1 MNMAIYK
8 SPVYATKV
16 NNYYNV
22 VTEETL
28 YLGDITFS
36 SLTDGFIEAIRLYNK
51 NAKRNISYPAFI
63 FRGSVYWAETYSEP
77 SKTGKGYT
85 WDWTLGRVISK
96 WVKVD
101 MGMATVIDRG
111 GADVDEYIM
120 TIPKSKVNL
129 PDAIRYVEVN

>member
-1 MNMAIYK
+1 MAKYN
-8 SPVYATKV
+8 SPVYGTKV
-16 NNYYNV
+16 NNYYQV
-22 VTEETL
+22 VTDETL

-36 SLTDGFIEAIRLYNK
+36 SLKDGFIEAIRLYNR
-51 NAKRNISYPAFI
+51 NARRNITTPSFI
-63 FRGSVYWAETYSEP
+63 FHGSVYWVSPYEET

-85 WDWTLGRVISK
+85 QYWTLHRVKSK

-111 GADVDEYIM
+111 GANVDNYIM

>member
-1 MNMAIYK
+1 MAKYK

-16 NNYYNV
+16 NNYYQV
-22 VTEETL
+22 VTEDTL

-36 SLTDGFIEAIRLYNK
+36 SLKDGFLEAIRLYNR
-51 NAKRNISYPAFI
+51 NAKRNISYPSFI
-63 FRGSVYWAETYSEP
+63 FRGGVYWVEPFYEP

-85 WDWTLGRVISK
+85 QSWTLGSVKSK

-101 MGMATVIDRG
+101 TGMATVIDRG

-129 PDAIRYVEVN
+129 PDAVKYVEVN

>member
-1 MNMAIYK
+1 MAKYK

-16 NNYYNV
+16 NNYYQV
-22 VTEETL
+22 VTDEIL

-36 SLTDGFIEAIRLYNK
+36 SLKDGFVEAIHLYNR
-51 NAKRNISYPAFI
+51 NAKRNITPPSFI
-63 FRGSVYWAETYSEP
+63 YNGSVYWLGQYGES
-77 SKTGKGYT
+77 SKTGKGIT
-85 WDWTLGRVISK
+85 WYWELSKVKSK

-101 MGMATVIDRG
+101 MGLLTVINKG
-111 GADVDEYIM
+111 GANTDPYIM

>member
-1 MNMAIYK
+1 MVKYN
-8 SPVYATKV
+8 SPVYSTKV
-16 NNYYNV
+16 NNYYNE
-22 VTEETL
+22 VTEDTL

-36 SLTDGFIEAIRLYNK
+36 SLKDGFIEAIRLYNR

-63 FRGSVYWAETYSEP
+63 FRGSVYWVETYGEP

-85 WDWTLGRVISK
+85 WNWTLGRVKSK

-111 GADVDEYIM
+111 GANVDEYIM

>member
-1 MNMAIYK
+1 MAKYK

-16 NNYYNV
+16 NNYYQV
-22 VTEETL
+22 VTEDTL

-36 SLTDGFIEAIRLYNK
+36 SLKDGFFEAIRLYNR
-51 NAKRNISYPAFI
+51 NARRNIAYPSFI
-63 FRGSVYWAETYSEP
+63 FRGSVYWVEIYYET

-85 WDWTLGRVISK
+85 QYWTLHRVKSK

-101 MGMATVIDRG
+101 MGMATVINRG
-111 GADVDEYIM
+111 GANVDNYIM